1 MLDLAGCLGF
11 LLKPFARDLVVGKMR
26 MQDLDGDLIAQQFV
40 ASRPD
45 DAHASL
51 SQFFLDEE
59 MPGDFGRE
67 LTMRLVERV
76 LGGHEGSLEV
86 GAIIELL
93 F

>member
-1 MLDLAGCLGF
+1 
-11 LLKPFARDLVVGKMR
+11 
-26 MQDLDGDLIAQQFV
+26 
-40 ASRPD
+40 
-45 DAHASL
+45 
-51 SQFFLDEE
+51 

-67 LTMRLVERV
+67 LTMRLVERE